1 MVERNER
8 LVYDGSKRRTP
19 DRRQTQRRKS
29 DMVKTYLKYLAV
41 AVVVAVLVK
50 LLG

>member
-1 MVERNER
+1 MAERKER
-8 LVYDGSKRRTP
+8 PVYDGRRMP
-19 DRRQTQRRKS
+19 DRRQAQRRKS

-41 AVVVAVLVK
+41 AVVVAVMMK